1 MATFAQLKQRAQ
13 NLALNDDDTEAGYCV
28 NDALTDIVVSAQLKV
43 TQVSKPLAAGQSVY
57 DISSDWSISD
67 FGALQYLE
75 YLGLGSTYSYI
86 LEQSSPD
93 ELLALNATNPIG
105 ATRKY
110 AFLGLDTIRLWP
122 VPQQGVR
129 LSVSGPGCVTI
140 SGGAILILANGVLSG
155 DAVAVTNIASGPA
168 GFYDITTSSNHG
180 FSNGQNV
187 YFVLYSSSNGQALDG
202 QTFAVE
208 TTASPDVFRI
218 AYSGAVVTGAANGA
232 VGSPQTY
239 YTDGIGSYAGT
250 YTYVVYS
257 TGSMLAN
264 AAAGNASYESC
275 TLSSGNDTLKIYYA
289 RTSTDLVSDTDV
301 PTDIPAQWHWLIT
314 IGAAARL
321 ADAVGE
327 DQNLSNALDAKFVAG
342 MDRFQKWLTRRIY
355 IIILI

>member
-1 MATFAQLKQRAQ
+1 
-13 NLALNDDDTEAGYCV
+13 
-28 NDALTDIVVSAQLKV
+28 
-43 TQVSKPLAAGQSVY
+43 VY
-57 DISSDWSISD
+57 DISSDWNISD

-129 LSVSGPGCVTI
+129 LSVGDTGSVI
-140 SGGAILILANGVLSG
+140 SGGVLLILANGIVAGG
-155 DAVAVTNIASGPA
+155 DAVGVTNIAPGPA

-180 FSNGQNV
+180 FANGQNV

-218 AYSGAVVTGAANGA
+218 AYSGAVVTGPGNGA
-232 VGSPQTY
+232 VGSPSTYYVDGISPYSGNYTFVTY
-239 YTDGIGSYAGT
+239 YTGGM
-250 YTYVVYS
+250 V
-257 TGSMLAN
+257 AN
-264 AAAGNASYESC
+264 ATAGVNFNITSC

-289 RTSTDLVSDTDV
+289 KTATDLVNATDV
-301 PTDIPAQWHWLIT
+301 PAEVPPQWHWLIV

-327 DQNLSNALDAKFVAG
+327 DQNLSNALDAKFQAG
-342 MDRFQKWLTRRIY
+342 MDRFQKWLTRRQGRTAKTIQSGY
-355 IIILI
+355 LRNPRRPFHDNSTYYSFTQRQS